1 MKRVGA
7 GTLQNMHVILVEVN
21 EVLKTEVNDST
32 ETI

>member
-1 MKRVGA
+1 MKRVVA
-7 GTLQNMHVILVEVN
+7 RTLQNMHVILVEVN